1 MVPRRGRGNKGSRG
15 NKGGRG
21 SEGGKGGTGYT
32 ASVSNRIPILGV
44 GIDPCTKS
52 QVLERAH
59 DWLADP
65 HGRGR
70 VIATVNAEFLVA
82 ASSDAVFRGQLAKA
96 DLAIADGVGVVWA
109 AHFLA
114 RRIESPFARL
124 KTRLQYLTSLA
135 RIFLAPRSITAPLP
149 EKIPGSNLT
158 LDLCRTASQAQ
169 APVFLLGAGPG
180 IADRAAKEI
189 TATIPSVKI
198 VGTSSGSARP
208 EEDSLERSKIQASGA
223 RLLLVAFGAKDQL
236 AWLERNLPE
245 LPTVRVAMGVG
256 GTFDFLAGARDPQH
270 RFGLPASQPPA
281 WMRSRGLDW
290 FWRLLTQP
298 YRWKRVLTAVST
310 FSRMVLAE
318 KIAAVARAASMGA

>member
-1 MVPRRGRGNKGSRG
+1 MRENAVRGR
-15 NKGGRG
+15 
-21 SEGGKGGTGYT
+21 YT
-32 ASVSNRIPILGV
+32 STVASRIPILGT
-44 GIDPCTKS
+44 GIDPCTKA

-59 DWLADP
+59 DWLANP
-65 HGRGR
+65 HERGK

-82 ASSDAVFRGQLAKA
+82 AASDSVFRAQLSRA

-109 AHFLA
+109 AHFLSLHA
-114 RRIESPFARL
+114 RPPFARL
-124 KTRLQYLTSLA
+124 KLRAQYWSSLF
-135 RIFLAPRSITAPLP
+135 RILLAPRSIATPLP
-149 EKIPGSNLT
+149 EKLPGSNLAI
-158 LDLCRTASQAQ
+158 DLCRTASQTH

-180 IADRAAKEI
+180 IAERAATI
-189 TATIPSVKI
+189 LQRTIPSVKI

-208 EEDSLERSKIQASGA
+208 EEDTIERSKVHASGA

-236 AWLERNLPE
+236 AWLERNLPH

-281 WMRSRGLDW
+281 WMRAHGLDW
-290 FWRLLTQP
+290 LWRLLTQP

-318 KIAAVARAASMGA
+318 RLAGVKREEDARI